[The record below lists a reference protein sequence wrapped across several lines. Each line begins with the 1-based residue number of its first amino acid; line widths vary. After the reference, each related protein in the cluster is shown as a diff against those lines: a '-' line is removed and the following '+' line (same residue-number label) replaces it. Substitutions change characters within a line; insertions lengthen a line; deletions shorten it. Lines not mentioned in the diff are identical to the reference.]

1 MGIRGR
7 KSDIF
12 ALNHGESRVQATVTW
27 LLRVLLING
36 NNFHK
41 IGILV
46 YIKLA
51 LISDTARL
59 NSLKV

>member
-1 MGIRGR
+1 VGIRGR

-12 ALNHGESRVQATVTW
+12 ALNHGASRVQVTVTW
-27 LLRVLLING
+27 LSRVLLING

-51 LISDTARL
+51 LPSDTA
-59 NSLKV
+59 